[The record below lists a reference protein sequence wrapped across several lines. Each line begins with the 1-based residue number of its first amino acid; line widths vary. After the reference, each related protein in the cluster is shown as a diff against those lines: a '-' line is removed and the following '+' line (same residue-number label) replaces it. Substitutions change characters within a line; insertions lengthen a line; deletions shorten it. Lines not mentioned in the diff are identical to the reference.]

1 MSASRVRG
9 LFLALLFLSSSV
21 HAQGTP
27 PDEVPGPEA
36 EVLPSDSALP
46 QPPADVPR
54 ADAQEQYDQQAIG
67 FDDFGGVVTE
77 HGVVRGTVQW
87 TSPYLGKYKRPLVGA
102 DFYRAVNRP
111 DLVKQYEDRAAL
123 KTGLIVGGG
132 LTALAGMIAA
142 TVMASSQAT
151 TCTPITPGSFSM
163 PTCTTPAPVD
173 PALGWLAVGGI
184 VTGGVV
190 AIVGAGINPDPV
202 GDVGKRELAESYN
215 RDLWQRL
222 NAEPHADA
230 VDVQVVPQIGKDGGG
245 VSVAVRF

>member
-21 HAQGTP
+21 RAQGAP
-27 PDEVPGPEA
+27 PDTVPAPEPEV
-36 EVLPSDSALP
+36 VPSDSALP
-46 QPPADVPR
+46 PPADVPR

-67 FDDFGGVVTE
+67 FDDFGGVVTD
-77 HGVVRGTVQW
+77 HGVVRGTMQW

-151 TCTPITPGSFSM
+151 TCTPITPGSFAM
-163 PTCTTPAPVD
+163 PTCTTPGPVD

-202 GDVGKRELAESYN
+202 GDVGKRELAEAYN

-222 NAEPHADA
+222 NTEPHADA
-230 VDVQVVPQIGKDGGG
+230 VDVHVVPQIGKDGGG